1 MTKEPQIGYLLA
13 PQRRKT
19 FFMASSTESTPT
31 ETEASADV
39 AESSAPET
47 VETEAAEAPAVP
59 EPAVAEPA
67 VAEPAAA
74 EPAAA
79 PKAAAP
85 SNSRFSEAERTL
97 RKERVAKAKD
107 ALARSVGVKGDHVA
121 PARASLKM
129 YLQRLN
135 EPNQP
140 DDARFELLINGP
152 FTAPP
157 KKKTNDR
164 KF

>member
-1 MTKEPQIGYLLA
+1 
-13 PQRRKT
+13 
-19 FFMASSTESTPT
+19 MASSTESTPT

-39 AESSAPET
+39 AESPTPET
-47 VETEAAEAPAVP
+47 TEAAEA
-59 EPAVAEPA
+59 PA

-74 EPAAA
+74 ESAPEVPAAA

>member
-1 MTKEPQIGYLLA
+1 
-13 PQRRKT
+13 
-19 FFMASSTESTPT
+19 MASSTESTPT
-31 ETEASADV
+31 ETEVSTDV
-39 AESSAPET
+39 VESSVPET
-47 VETEAAEAPAVP
+47 VVTEAAEAPAV
-59 EPAVAEPA
+59 ADA
-67 VAEPAAA
+67 PAAA
-74 EPAAA
+74 ESAAVVPAAA

>member
-1 MTKEPQIGYLLA
+1 MV
-13 PQRRKT
+13 
-19 FFMASSTESTPT
+19 SSTESTPT
-31 ETEASADV
+31 TTDEPTDNVVASTPDVSEETTASV
-39 AESSAPET
+39 VESSPEVSEAEAP
-47 VETEAAEAPAVP
+47 AAEAPVVEAPVVEAP
-59 EPAVAEPA
+59 K
-67 VAEPAAA
+67 PAAV
-74 EPAAA
+74 
-79 PKAAAP
+79 

-97 RKERVAKAKD
+97 RKERVTKAKD